1 MDLPIA
7 KILIVVALIFA
18 NGFFVASEFALV
30 TARTTR
36 IQQLAERGNRAARMV
51 MRAQS
56 DPNRFISAA
65 QLGITVASLLLGWI
79 GEDTFAQIF
88 HPPLSLVLPEEGAW
102 ISAHGL
108 ASLAALT
115 LITFLHISIGE
126 QVPKMLALQRS
137 ESVILLAA
145 PPT

>member
-51 MRAQS
+51 MRAQA

-79 GEDTFAQIF
+79 GEETFAALL
-88 HPPLSLVLPEEGAW
+88 HEPLGLILRNEGAW
-102 ISAHGL
+102 LTAH
-108 ASLAALT
+108 
-115 LITFLHISIGE
+115 
-126 QVPKMLALQRS
+126 
-137 ESVILLAA
+137 
-145 PPT
+145 